1 MEGANMHNRDTGEF
15 DHWSTEG
22 KGVFDKKK
30 LGRDVLSVLSRCL
43 ADGTDFTGHD
53 GRQYVIVNAT
63 KEESDSENF
72 IDVLVRFD
80 EGNLVAAKY
89 AITLQR
95 ISR

>member
-1 MEGANMHNRDTGEF
+1 MHNRDTGGF

-22 KGVFDKKK
+22 KGVFDQKK

-53 GRQYVIVNAT
+53 GRQYVIVNVT
-63 KEESDSENF
+63 KEESDSEHF

-80 EGNLVAAKY
+80 EGNVVAAKY